1 MEAQLL
7 KRYGGRILNKK
18 LLVELIDDIKNYKEN
33 KKVEPVD
40 LTEDNVMKV
49 INNMTNKEDKPLSD
63 KSKDIYKRRVKNLNI
78 IQILKDLIKNKNNK
92 DEVNKILKEIESQKT
107 KTLKKDFSKHRS
119 LEDFVFLN
127 QMINNIPNMY
137 ENLNDYVIDRI
148 NKFIQELIKLRTEAK
163 DDKTSYDELRID
175 WTDYKNKTKE
185 LTDDPDVPLKIK
197 ILFNLYKNFPL
208 RDDYGNVLLTDKDLD
223 DDINFYNVKTREFH
237 LNKYK
242 GTAMDKHGKKIYRV
256 PQYIAD
262 MITKEYN
269 DGNKYLIGRTKTE
282 TYPQG
287 SLVKFIRQVSKK
299 YYGNMFGIND
309 IRRSIITFYHDT
321 KNIKKRKQLAEIML
335 NSYEE
340 QLKSYK
346 REELDK

>member
-18 LLVELIDDIKNYKEN
+18 LLVELIDDIKNFKDD

-40 LTEDNVMKV
+40 LSQENVMKV
-49 INNMTNKEDKPLSD
+49 LDGLTNKDDKPLSQ
-63 KSKDIYKRRVKNLNI
+63 KSIDIYKRRLKNLNL
-78 IQILKDLIKNKNNK
+78 IQILKDLIKFKNNK
-92 DEVNKILKEIESQKT
+92 DEVNKILKEIELQKT

-148 NKFIQELIKLRTEAK
+148 NKFIQELIKLRTDAK
-163 DDKTSYDELRID
+163 DEKTSYDELRID
-175 WTDYKNKTKE
+175 WTDFKNKTKE
-185 LTDDPDVPLKIK
+185 LTNDPDVPLKIK
-197 ILFNLYKNFPL
+197 ILFNLYKTFTL
-208 RDDYGNVLLTDKDLD
+208 RDDFGSVELTDKDLD
-223 DDINFYNVKTREFH
+223 DDINFYNVNTREFH

-242 GTAMDKHGKKIYRV
+242 GTAMDKHGKKIYKV

-262 MITKEYN
+262 MIMEEYN
-269 DGNKYLIGRTKTE
+269 DGNKYLIGKNKTE

-287 SLVKFIRQVSKK
+287 SLVKFIRAASKK
-299 YYGNMFGIND
+299 YYGEMFGIND
-309 IRRSIITFYHDT
+309 MRKSIITFYHNNKD
-321 KNIKKRKQLAEIML
+321 IKKRKQLAGIML

-346 REELDK
+346 REELEK